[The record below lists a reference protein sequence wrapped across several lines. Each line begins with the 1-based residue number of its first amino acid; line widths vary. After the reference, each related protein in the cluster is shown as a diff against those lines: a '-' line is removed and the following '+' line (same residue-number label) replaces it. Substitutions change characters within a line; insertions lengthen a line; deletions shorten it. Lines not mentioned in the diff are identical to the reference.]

1 MIITLICNFSL
12 ALFSVVLLIITLE
25 VPQWQSTEFEFN
37 MVLCDGEN
45 IVDFSTWLYIFI
57 YHSIWKYL
65 YIYNMSQKNWIIAC

>member
-1 MIITLICNFSL
+1 MIITLICNLSL
-12 ALFSVVLLIITLE
+12 ALFSVVLLIIHFRSS
-25 VPQWQSTEFEFN
+25 PMKKYRIWIN

-65 YIYNMSQKNWIIAC
+65 YMYNMAQKMEL